1 MGEAFFYQKNYQAAA
16 NSFREALQT
25 VPEPSEKW
33 TEVWGHIYLGKIF
46 DLLGQRERAVNEYSK
61 AKQTNDDTGSAQ
73 EVAESFLKKAYS
85 EGSIAAQVPTG
96 TTSPTSNAPAAIN
109 PDNRPVLKRRPDS
122 P

>member
-1 MGEAFFYQKNYQAAA
+1 MKVVYTDDASEDLDGILSYIASNYPAVYDAFLIRLRSVIA
-16 NSFREALQT
+16 RIGIW
-25 VPEPSEKW
+25 P
-33 TEVWGHIYLGKIF
+33 
-46 DLLGQRERAVNEYSK
+46 D
-61 AKQTNDDTGSAQ
+61 SAQ

-96 TTSPTSNAPAAIN
+96 TQSPSSNAPAAIN

>member
-1 MGEAFFYQKNYQAAA
+1 MGEAFFNQKNYQAAA

-25 VPEPSEKW
+25 VPEPAEKW
-33 TEVWGHIYLGKIF
+33 TEVWSHIYLGKIF

-61 AKQTNDDTGSAQ
+61 AKQTNDDTGNAQ
-73 EVAESFLKKAYS
+73 EVAETFLKKPYS

-96 TTSPTSNAPAAIN
+96 TTSPSSTAPAAIN

>member
-16 NSFREALQT
+16 NAFRESLQT
-25 VPEPSEKW
+25 VPEPAEKW

-61 AKQTNDDTGSAQ
+61 AKQTNDDTGGAQ
-73 EVAESFLKKAYS
+73 LTAENLLKKPYS
-85 EGSIAAQVPTG
+85 EGAVSAAVPGGTG
-96 TTSPTSNAPAAIN
+96 PAGDHAPTAQ

>member
-16 NSFREALQT
+16 NSFKEALQT

-33 TEVWGHIYLGKIF
+33 TEVWSHIYLGEIF

-73 EVAESFLKKAYS
+73 STAERYLKKAYS
-85 EGSIAAQVPTG
+85 EGGGTSIAAPAIKESAKPAMAVPTPEIG
-96 TTSPTSNAPAAIN
+96 RAH
-109 PDNRPVLKRRPDS
+109 V
-122 P
+122 

>member
-96 TTSPTSNAPAAIN
+96 TTSPSSNAPSAIN